1 MEKKRLRSI
10 GELAELAG
18 VSKSTVSRVLNNSPL
33 IGDRTAERIRE
44 IARQYDFKLNVPAQR
59 LSLGSSRTIAFVM
72 YPHQHT
78 CVSVCDLFSM
88 EIMGGLS
95 RGLFDY
101 QYDMLLVQVD
111 PDQSQ
116 WATHY
121 LDTGKVD
128 GFVVSTSLHKQ
139 RHAEELLSIGAP
151 FVAWGRS
158 GGRYCSV
165 CGDDHRGGYIAT
177 NHLISIGRKRIGFIG
192 GPPEEI
198 EVKDR
203 YQGYIDALN
212 EAGREPDPSLVWYG
226 DFSDASGATG
236 MDQIL
241 RQNRHVDAVFVNSDL
256 MALSTIAYL
265 RNRGLAVP
273 QDVAVVGYDDLSVAS
288 RSVPALTTVSQN
300 MSLAGKILARDLITF
315 LQDKVVTES
324 VVPVEL
330 VVRESA

>member
-1 MEKKRLRSI
+1 MERKKLRSI
-10 GELAELAG
+10 GELAQLAG

-33 IGDRTAERIRE
+33 IGERTAARIRE

-72 YPHQHT
+72 YPYQHT
-78 CVSVCDLFSM
+78 CFSVCDLFSM

-95 RGLFDY
+95 RGLFEY

-111 PDQSQ
+111 PDQTQ

-139 RHAEELLSIGAP
+139 RHADELLNIGAP

-165 CGDDHRGGYIAT
+165 CGDDRRGGYIAT
-177 NHLISIGRKRIGFIG
+177 NHLISIGRKRIAFIG
-192 GPPEEI
+192 GPMEEI
-198 EVKDR
+198 EVKER
-203 YQGYIDALN
+203 YRGYVDALN
-212 EAGREPDPSLVWYG
+212 EAGLEPDPALVAYG
-226 DFSDASGATG
+226 EFSDASGATA
-236 MDQIL
+236 MDEIL
-241 RQNRHVDAVFVNSDL
+241 RRNRHVDAVFVNSDL
-256 MALSTIAYL
+256 MALAAIAYL
-265 RNRGLAVP
+265 RRRGLVVP
-273 QDVAVVGYDDLSVAS
+273 QDIAVVGYDDLSLAS

-300 MSLAGKILARDLITF
+300 ISLAGKMLARDLITY
-315 LQDKVVTES
+315 LKDKVVTES

-330 VVRESA
+330 IVREST